1 MFLDLTN
8 DKCPITFVKTKVALE
23 NLKETHRLT
32 VRINEGKDL
41 DSMKTSLKEIGF
53 QITKNNKVGNNVA
66 EIVITH
72 I

>member
-1 MFLDLTN
+1 MFLDLTK

-23 NLKETHRLT
+23 RLKKSHRLT
-32 VRINEGKDL
+32 VRINEGNDL

-66 EIVITH
+66 EK
-72 I
+72 